1 MHLSR
6 LDEQLVRLLRERP
19 VAALACLD
27 DDGAPALSM
36 VPFAV
41 DAAQQGAAGALILH
55 VSGLAAHTRQMAR
68 DARVSLLVVDRD
80 GSAEMPQALQRA
92 AIQAT
97 AAFVEPGSPAHAHC
111 EALYLARH
119 PQAALMTQLPDFR
132 FVRLRPSVLR
142 HVAGFG
148 AARSVDGELL
158 ANVLRAAA
166 AALAP
171 PAD

>member
-41 DAAQQGAAGALILH
+41 DAGEATSDGGRRASLILH
-55 VSGLAAHTRQMAR
+55 VSALAAHTRQMAR
-68 DARVSLLVVDRD
+68 DARVSLLILDRD
-80 GSAEMPQALQRA
+80 EAAEMPQALQRA
-92 AIQAT
+92 SLQAT
-97 AAFVEPGSPAHAHC
+97 AAFVEPGGADHARC
-111 EALYLARH
+111 QAIYLARH
-119 PQAALMTQLPDFR
+119 PQAELMTQLPDFR
-132 FVRLRPSVLR
+132 FVRLQPSVLR

-148 AARSVDGELL
+148 SARTVDGE
-158 ANVLRAAA
+158 VLTAVLKAAA
-166 AALAP
+166 GA
-171 PAD
+171 

>member
-36 VPFAV
+36 VPYAV
-41 DAAQQGAAGALILH
+41 AAEPDEAARLILH

-68 DARVSLLVVDRD
+68 DARVSLLILDRD
-80 GSAEMPQALQRA
+80 DAAEMPQALQRA
-92 AIQAT
+92 SLQAT

-132 FVRLRPSVLR
+132 FVRLQPSLLR

-148 AARSVDGELL
+148 AARTLDGELL
-158 ANVLRAAA
+158 VTVLRAAG
-166 AALAP
+166 
-171 PAD
+171 

>member
-41 DAAQQGAAGALILH
+41 AAAPDGAAPTLILH

-68 DARVSLLVVDRD
+68 DARVSLLILDRD
-80 GSAEMPQALQRA
+80 DAAEMPQALQRA

-97 AAFVEPGSPAHAHC
+97 AAFVEPGSRTHADC
-111 EALYLARH
+111 EARYLARH
-119 PQAALMTQLPDFR
+119 PQASLMTQLPDFR
-132 FVRLRPSVLR
+132 FVRLVPTGLR

-148 AARSVDGELL
+148 AARTLDGELL
-158 ANVLRAAA
+158 DDVLRAVGE
-166 AALAP
+166 
-171 PAD
+171 

>member
-36 VPFAV
+36 VPYAV
-41 DAAQQGAAGALILH
+41 AAERDGATSLILH

-68 DARVSLLVVDRD
+68 DARVSLLILDRD
-80 GSAEMPQALQRA
+80 DAAEMPQALQRA
-92 AIQAT
+92 SLQAT

-132 FVRLRPSVLR
+132 FVRLTPTLLR

-148 AARSVDGELL
+148 AARTLDGELL
-158 ANVLRAAA
+158 VTVLRAAG
-166 AALAP
+166 
-171 PAD
+171 

>member
-41 DAAQQGAAGALILH
+41 DAAQEGAAGVLILH

-68 DARVSLLVVDRD
+68 DARVSLLILDRD
-80 GSAEMPQALQRA
+80 DAAEMPQALPRA
-92 AIQAT
+92 SLQAT

-132 FVRLRPSVLR
+132 FVRLLPSVLR

-148 AARSVDGELL
+148 AARGVDGELL
-158 ANVLRAAA
+158 AAVLRAAA
-166 AALAP
+166 QPVSAAG
-171 PAD
+171 

>member
-36 VPFAV
+36 VPFV
-41 DAAQQGAAGALILH
+41 LDGALGTLILH
-55 VSGLAAHTRQMAR
+55 VSGLAAHTRLMAR
-68 DARVSLLVVDRD
+68 DARVSLLILDRD
-80 GSAEMPQALQRA
+80 DAAEMPQALQRA
-92 AIQAT
+92 SLQASAT
-97 AAFVEPGSPAHAHC
+97 FVEPGGADHARC

-119 PQAALMTQLPDFR
+119 PQASLMTQLPDFR
-132 FVRLRPSVLR
+132 FVRLTPTVLR

-148 AARSVDGELL
+148 AARSLDGELL
-158 ANVLRAAA
+158 EAVLRAASR
-166 AALAP
+166 
-171 PAD
+171 

>member
-41 DAAQQGAAGALILH
+41 DAVSDGGGRATLILH

-68 DARVSLLVVDRD
+68 DARVSLLVLDRD
-80 GSAEMPQALQRA
+80 EAAEMPQALQRA
-92 AIQAT
+92 SLQAT
-97 AAFVEPGSPAHAHC
+97 AAFVEPGSADHARC
-111 EALYLARH
+111 QAIYLARH
-119 PQAALMTQLPDFR
+119 PQAELMTQLPDFR
-132 FVRLRPSVLR
+132 FVRLQPSELR

-148 AARSVDGELL
+148 AARTLAGELL
-158 ANVLRAAA
+158 TTVLKAAA
-166 AALAP
+166 GA
-171 PAD
+171 

>member
-6 LDEQLVRLLRERP
+6 LDEQLVCLLRERP

-41 DAAQQGAAGALILH
+41 DAAPDGAAAALILH
-55 VSGLAAHTRQMAR
+55 VSALAAHTRQMAR
-68 DARVSLLVVDRD
+68 DARVSLLVVDQD
-80 GSAEMPQALQRA
+80 GAAEMPQALQRA

-97 AAFVEPGSPAHAHC
+97 AAFVEPGGEAHARC

-119 PQAALMTQLPDFR
+119 PQAELMTQLPDFR
-132 FVRLRPSVLR
+132 FVRLAPTALR

-148 AARSVDGELL
+148 AARTVDGELL
-158 ANVLRAAA
+158 AAVLRVAARFSGA
-166 AALAP
+166 TT
-171 PAD
+171 

>member
-41 DAAQQGAAGALILH
+41 EAGHDAAAGLILH

-68 DARVSLLVVDRD
+68 DARVSLLILDRD
-80 GSAEMPQALQRA
+80 DAAEMPQALQRA
-92 AIQAT
+92 SLQASAT
-97 AAFVEPGSPAHAHC
+97 FVEPGGADHARC

-119 PQAALMTQLPDFR
+119 PQASLMTQLPDFR
-132 FVRLRPSVLR
+132 FVRLTPTVLR

-148 AARSVDGELL
+148 AARSLDGELL
-158 ANVLRAAA
+158 ATVLRAAT
-166 AALAP
+166 LA
-171 PAD
+171 